1 MSWLSSSSI
10 GRKVVM
16 SVTGAALVIFLLFH
30 ATMNVVVIFS
40 TEGYNAIC
48 EFLGANWYALVGTMG
63 LAFLVVVH
71 VVYAFILSVQNY
83 RARGRERYAVTD
95 RQKDVEW
102 ASKNMLVLGII
113 ICGFL
118 FLHLYNFWAKM
129 QFVELQHMAGVDVEA
144 DSLKHMADGAYWVAY
159 LFKDPVYS
167 VLYLV
172 WLGALWFHLTHGVWS
187 ALHTLGWNNNTWMP
201 RVKCIANVV
210 STIIVLMFAAVVVY
224 YLGVGLGECSCAAAA

>member
-1 MSWLSSSSI
+1 MSWLSNSSI

-16 SVTGAALVIFLLFH
+16 SVTGAALAIFLLFH

-40 TEGYNAIC
+40 PDAYNAIC
-48 EFLGANWYALVGTMG
+48 EFLGANWYALVGTLG

-71 VVYAFILSVQNY
+71 VVYALILSVQNY
-83 RARGRERYAVTD
+83 RARGRERYAVTA

-113 ICGFL
+113 ICGFI

-129 QFVELQHMAGVDVEA
+129 QFVELQHMAGAAVDTSKV
-144 DSLKHMADGAYWVAY
+144 ADGAYWVQT
-159 LFKDPVYS
+159 LFACPVYS

-172 WLGALWFHLTHGVWS
+172 WLAALWFHLTHGIWS

-201 RVKCIANVV
+201 RVKCIANIL

-224 YLGVGLGECSCAAAA
+224 YLGVGLGSGCPA

>member
-16 SVTGAALVIFLLFH
+16 SVTGAALALFLLFH

-40 TEGYNAIC
+40 PESYNAIC

-63 LAFLVVVH
+63 LAFLVIVH

-113 ICGFL
+113 IIGFIG
-118 FLHLYNFWAKM
+118 LHLYNFWAKM
-129 QFVELQHMAGVDVEA
+129 QFVELQHMAGADVDTSKV
-144 DSLKHMADGAYWVAY
+144 ADGAYWVAE
-159 LFKDPVYS
+159 LFSCPVYS

-172 WLGALWFHLTHGVWS
+172 WLGALWFHLTHGIWS

-201 RVKCIANVV
+201 RVKCIANVL

-224 YLGVGLGECSCAAAA
+224 YFAVGLGTGCPA